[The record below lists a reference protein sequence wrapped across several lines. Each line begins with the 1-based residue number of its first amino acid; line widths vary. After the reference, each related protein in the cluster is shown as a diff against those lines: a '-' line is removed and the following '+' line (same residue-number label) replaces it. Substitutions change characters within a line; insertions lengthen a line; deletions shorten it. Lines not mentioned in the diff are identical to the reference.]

1 MMYNIDATQPSGQQP
16 GKERKELVYLQED
29 KMSSKIAMEF
39 DSEIGKH
46 QRQRVSDKFLHF
58 SFCKNKTKTKP
69 RGKEVLEWN
78 WYIPGIIL
86 DLALVLAL

>member
-16 GKERKELVYLQED
+16 GKERKGLVYLQEH

-46 QRQRVSDKFLHF
+46 QRQRVSDNISSFL
-58 SFCKNKTKTKP
+58 
-69 RGKEVLEWN
+69 L
-78 WYIPGIIL
+78 L
-86 DLALVLAL
+86 